1 MILLPAFICFLKRNP
16 LSKPASENDA
26 SSDHCP
32 CQGWESTCAYL
43 FRWSRYRSSY
53 CDLPARSSRCPFKVS
68 ETVIGEGLN
77 SINGY
82 QHRATDGK
90 NPIQAKRIKLGISEW
105 LLTAELGTS
114 CGMERAGLSTNTRCR
129 GASTNGLHTVHFS
142 ICFH

>member
-26 SSDHCP
+26 SSDQCP

-53 CDLPARSSRCPFKVS
+53 CDPPARSSRCPFS

-82 QHRATDGK
+82 QHRAADGK

-114 CGMERAGLSTNTRCR
+114 CGMERAGLSTNTVSRR
-129 GASTNGLHTVHFS
+129 INKRPAHGTF
-142 ICFH
+142 